1 DVNEP
6 HFWSDS
12 SLWRNHRGNNLQ
24 CSAQSQDGIVAPQV
38 EELVTV
44 PRNSHDIEISIAVQI
59 HNKSAKVILT
69 TSRNDVL
76 NPGSPVA
83 HILPDLQPLCA
94 AVLGRDDVRT
104 AVVVHIA
111 NVRAVG
117 GELCGQLMAHPV
129 RAD

>member
-1 DVNEP
+1 MLRP
-6 HFWSDS
+6 ISGW
-12 SLWRNHRGNNLQ
+12 HRCATSGGTCNR
-24 CSAQSQDGIVAPQV
+24 
-38 EELVTV
+38 

-69 TSRNDVL
+69 TTRNDVL

-117 GELCGQLMAHPV
+117 GELCGQLMTHPV
-129 RAD
+129 RADRAGRILKPVDTVTIP